1 MLTSSDVPSAASRLL
16 PVSPRTTAEVRPTG
30 NTRQKHIMID
40 KMTIVLGTECGRL
53 FKNFIVIP
61 YLITT

>member
-1 MLTSSDVPSAASRLL
+1 
-16 PVSPRTTAEVRPTG
+16 
-30 NTRQKHIMID
+30 MID